1 MSKRQRLSGDA
12 SPWRPSVKR
21 MTRLAGVVLALSF
34 IVVGCGQRTTSGDG
48 SRLVSRSPDR
58 SVIARSDPVIG
69 EVFLMTADGSG
80 EIFRAQGHWV
90 DWSDS
95 GQVIY
100 TWGVSQA
107 ARGLSWRRG
116 LHRAGSNSPATR
128 MRGPRRRSSPMVPT
142 GSPSALAAACTS
154 VRFSRSTKAL
164 R

>member
-100 TWGVSQA
+100 TWVVSQG
-107 ARGLSWRRG
+107 GLY
-116 LHRAGSNSPATR
+116 T
-128 MRGPRRRSSPMVPT
+128 
-142 GSPSALAAACTS
+142 C
-154 VRFSRSTKAL
+154 
-164 R
+164 